1 MATYAR
7 LTSDD
12 RRARLLE
19 LGVRLFSERPY
30 DEYSMDELAAQAGV
44 SKGLLYHYFPS
55 KREYYVAAL
64 RTAAAEMLDLTEP
77 DPSAPP
83 EEQLVPLLE
92 AYLAYVLEH
101 SSAYRAVLRG
111 GIGTDAA
118 VAGIAEEVRLTF
130 MQRVLDQLGTD
141 QPPPRLRVAVRGW
154 IGLVEASS
162 LDWIEHRDLAR
173 KDLAQLLADALLA
186 LINTANA
193 GQ

>member
-1 MATYAR
+1 MAAYAR
-7 LTSDD
+7 LTPDD

-30 DEYSMDELAAQAGV
+30 DDYSMDELAAQAGV

-55 KREYYVAAL
+55 KRDYYMAAL
-64 RTAAAEMLDLTEP
+64 RTASAEMLALTEP
-77 DPSAPP
+77 DPGSPP
-83 EEQLVPLLE
+83 EQQVVPLLE

-118 VAGIAEEVRLTF
+118 VAGIAEEVRLTL
-130 MQRVLDQLGTD
+130 MQRVLDHLRTD
-141 QPPPRLRVAVRGW
+141 QPSPRLRVAVRGW

-162 LDWIEHRDLAR
+162 LDWIEHRDLSR
-173 KDLAQLLADALLA
+173 KELAQLLADALLA
-186 LINTANA
+186 LIDTANA
-193 GQ
+193 GR